1 MPQSAIPF
9 LVFFVGVFSTF
20 MIAIGGAAFWTGRK

>member
-9 LVFFVGVFSTF
+9 LVFFIGAFSTF
-20 MIAIGGAAFWTGRK
+20 IVAIGGVTLWARET